1 MRQDLI
7 NILTSLGVKSIMN
20 STSLSESKAA
30 EVSAKADTSHG
41 GAEAQTSKKTESLVT
56 ANEEGEF
63 ELSETTAFEIVDDL
77 DSLCFFAEQ
86 NSFYLHT
93 QSGWQRMLNQRRR
106 NQTKMCVDIDVDTQ
120 EEDSASVSVTCY
132 GGISGGAS
140 TKRTEE
146 VREELAYNVVFYTTE
161 DAETKLCAD
170 RVGADSGGKPD
181 RAYLGRK
188 MVSLAVQYRE
198 IFLHFA
204 QSTANDEPVAS
215 DTSPTTTEVKARR
228 ASAVLT
234 TDEIEEQSKASN
246 DKKKLSEQ
254 QLQSLLRFIGYPF
267 AANEE
272 QDLAK
277 TAILMSMA
285 NEVNDLNGEGPKSTE
300 KLDGFLKFEQF
311 YALLGSLGLKTN
323 VKDSLAR
330 AERLSDAEWAN
341 MSNPDHRQVKDQFTK
356 VVADPVDVLT
366 AVKTTLEERLDT
378 SKQATIN
385 IDRGSVQRGVTFTI
399 PSELLYMLVQLI
411 KYQDEHPFK
420 KYKKAASYV
429 TDYYFNAREKETPQH
444 GTTRSREQVL
454 QETIFTKPTKS
465 GGKAN
470 QPAGADSSFGS
481 VPEHDTDMEGQ
492 IQLFC
497 YLFLQRDT
505 DIKPDPANLVVLLHS
520 VSDDIKMEIYKDLY
534 AIFQGNG
541 ASGYGGYVGRYC
553 RF

>member
-1 MRQDLI
+1 M
-7 NILTSLGVKSIMN
+7 
-20 STSLSESKAA
+20 SESKSDV
-30 EVSAKADTSHG
+30 VSANADTTHG
-41 GAEAQTSKKTESLVT
+41 GAEAQTSKKTESSSK

-77 DSLCFFAEQ
+77 DSLCIAAER
-86 NSFYLHT
+86 NSFYVHT
-93 QSGWQRMLNQRRR
+93 QSGWQRMINQRRR
-106 NQTKMCVDIDVDTQ
+106 NQTQMRVDIDIDTQ
-120 EEDSASVSVTCY
+120 EEDSGSASVTCC

-140 TKRTEE
+140 ARHTDVK
-146 VREELAYNVVFYTTE
+146 REELIYSVVFYTTE
-161 DAETKLCAD
+161 KAKEKLCAD
-170 RVGADSGGKPD
+170 HDQPD
-181 RAYLGRK
+181 GTKVNRAYLERK

-204 QSTANDEPVAS
+204 QSTPKDMPL
-215 DTSPTTTEVKARR
+215 TSGSSSTATEVKARR
-228 ASAVLT
+228 GSAVS
-234 TDEIEEQSKASN
+234 IEEQREASE
-246 DKKKLSEQ
+246 DKKRLSEQ

-285 NEVNDLNGEGPKSTE
+285 NEVNDLNVESAGPQSTESTE
-300 KLDGFLKFEQF
+300 KLDGSLSFENF

-385 IDRGSVQRGVTFTI
+385 LDRGSVQRGVTFTI
-399 PSELLYMLVQLI
+399 PSKLLYMLVQLI
-411 KYQDEHPFK
+411 KHKDEHPFK
-420 KYKKAASYV
+420 KYAKAAKYV
-429 TDYYFNAREKETPQH
+429 TDYYFNAKDRNQLQNAPA
-444 GTTRSREQVL
+444 RLPDQVL
-454 QETIFTKPTKS
+454 EGTIFTKPTET

-470 QPAGADSSFGS
+470 QPARADSLFGS
-481 VPEHDTDMEGQ
+481 VPAHNTDVEGQ
-492 IQLFC
+492 LQLFC

-505 DIKPDPANLVVLLHS
+505 DIQPDPVNLIMLLHS
-520 VSDDIKMEIYKDLY
+520 VSDDIRMEIYKDLY

-541 ASGYGGYVGRYC
+541 ASGYGGYVGEC
-553 RF
+553 C